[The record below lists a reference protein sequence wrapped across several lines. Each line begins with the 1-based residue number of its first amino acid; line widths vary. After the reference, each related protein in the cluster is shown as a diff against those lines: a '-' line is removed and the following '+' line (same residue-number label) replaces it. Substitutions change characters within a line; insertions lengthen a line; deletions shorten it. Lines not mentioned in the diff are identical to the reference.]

1 MSLPASFNSVP
12 SSMHASMKSERTK
25 FLFFGLYICVRTT
38 KEKGRIVYMSV
49 L

>member
-1 MSLPASFNSVP
+1 MGLPASFNSVP

-25 FLFFGLYICVRTT
+25 FLCFGLYICVRTT
-38 KEKGRIVYMSV
+38 KEKGRIVHMSV